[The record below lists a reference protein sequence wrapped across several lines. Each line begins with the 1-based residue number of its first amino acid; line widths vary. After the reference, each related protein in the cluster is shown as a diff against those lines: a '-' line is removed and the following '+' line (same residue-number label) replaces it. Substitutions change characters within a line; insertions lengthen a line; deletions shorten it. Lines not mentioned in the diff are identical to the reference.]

1 MLRIENHNPLIYSA
15 KSLIWLIAVPFLL
28 AFRREVKNKV
38 MVEKA
43 LYLESEGIFSHLDSI
58 YSSFEILNKIPNL
71 ISFAV
76 KWDNNIGSLCKSFD
90 AKHM

>member
-1 MLRIENHNPLIYSA
+1 M
-15 KSLIWLIAVPFLL
+15 
-28 AFRREVKNKV
+28 KNKV

-76 KWDNNIGSLCKSFD
+76 K
-90 AKHM
+90 